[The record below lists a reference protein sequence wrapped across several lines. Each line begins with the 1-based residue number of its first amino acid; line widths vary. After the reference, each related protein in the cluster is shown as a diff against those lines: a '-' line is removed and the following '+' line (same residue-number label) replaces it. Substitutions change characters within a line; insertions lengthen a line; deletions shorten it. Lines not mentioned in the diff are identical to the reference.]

1 MVKCFQKCG
10 IHADMFQDEATP
22 LEEDVSVNLPDDYD
36 QWFQDLL
43 EVPWDEYLAYDDDL
57 ESSEP
62 V

>member
-1 MVKCFQKCG
+1 
-10 IHADMFQDEATP
+10 MFQDEATP